1 VRKSRLERAEEAC
14 THWRAQATQVERE
27 RAAMVW
33 VLRVGVP
40 AGVIVAAFIQIWIG
54 VGVVAMTALTYGL
67 GVYMT
72 WVRRAEFA
80 QHVRDADAELVA
92 ARAASADGS

>member
-1 VRKSRLERAEEAC
+1 
-14 THWRAQATQVERE
+14 
-27 RAAMVW
+27 
-33 VLRVGVP
+33 
-40 AGVIVAAFIQIWIG
+40 
-54 VGVVAMTALTYGL
+54 MTALTYGL